1 MGVAIAAAAI
11 ETIYGTIHVAVEI
24 YNKAH
29 IGETGLLDSLPDWAA
44 WGLGLLH
51 AAPFSILLFLVA
63 QFVFHDPT
71 KDANILGKLTAALAS
86 IAEQAEK
93 ILGLEQDVKN
103 ANGQI
108 ANIQGENQLLQ
119 QLRMEDNETYNRDR
133 DAFDRD
139 REALNNQ
146 VLLLQAALESVE
158 NERNDLLELVSN
170 SNSNSN
176 NGQGTYTDKI
186 TVLLAEHP
194 DLTNGEIY
202 EMTGIPQG
210 TIKVTA
216 KRVLERMAK
225 ASVLN

>member
-1 MGVAIAAAAI
+1 MTVFETIGKLWEQYRDLVIKIAMISLAAVTTTFVYLFQRPVMPDGWIGDLIAGASAVSLVLIYVGLAVAKLDQERRRKVMGVAIAAAAI

-93 ILGLEQDVKN
+93 ILGLEQDV
-103 ANGQI
+103 
-108 ANIQGENQLLQ
+108 
-119 QLRMEDNETYNRDR
+119 
-133 DAFDRD
+133 
-139 REALNNQ
+139 
-146 VLLLQAALESVE
+146 
-158 NERNDLLELVSN
+158 
-170 SNSNSN
+170 
-176 NGQGTYTDKI
+176 
-186 TVLLAEHP
+186 
-194 DLTNGEIY
+194 
-202 EMTGIPQG
+202 
-210 TIKVTA
+210 
-216 KRVLERMAK
+216 
-225 ASVLN
+225 